1 MTQLLQFLAIPL
13 ALALP
18 FLVVFAI
25 LGRLDRRDARR
36 AKHQEETDRRFVSEF
51 FERASWNAEQGRR
64 EFLDSVKSFM
74 AS

>member
-1 MTQLLQFLAIPL
+1 MTQLLQFLAVPL

-18 FLVVFAI
+18 FLVVFAV

-36 AKHQEETDRRFVSEF
+36 AKRDEESTRRFVSDF
-51 FERASWNAEQGRR
+51 FERADRNAEQGRR